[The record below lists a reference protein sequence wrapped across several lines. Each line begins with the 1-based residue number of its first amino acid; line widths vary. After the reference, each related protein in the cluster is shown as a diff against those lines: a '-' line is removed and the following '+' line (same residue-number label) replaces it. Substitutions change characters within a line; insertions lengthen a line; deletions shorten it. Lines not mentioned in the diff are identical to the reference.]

1 MQRTEHIRSDAA
13 GLDEQAPDDVLAK
26 LLDAQIEA
34 LQALKN
40 SRTAIAKAAAAM
52 AQAVRAG
59 GKLGYAAAGSSA
71 LMAMA
76 DGLELPGT
84 FGIPNDRID
93 IFMAGGRESLSDM
106 LGGSEDDQAQG
117 ARDVR
122 AAGYGRDDCLI
133 AVSAS
138 GSTGYTVA
146 AHAEAARAG
155 ARTVAIAN
163 NPGSPLLE
171 AADIAIMLA
180 TPPEIIAGSTRLGA
194 ATAQKAALNMMST
207 LMAVELG
214 HVHDGHMV
222 NLRADNEK
230 LRGRAGRMV
239 SDIAGCDEMQSQR
252 LLGLT
257 DGSVKHAI
265 LLAKGASTIA
275 VADHLLEQTSG
286 NLRRAMAMVAGAPNE
301 NSSRRP
307 RAQTGRRP

>member
-1 MQRTEHIRSDAA
+1 MLGTEHINRRAA
-13 GLDEQAPDDVLAK
+13 GLDEQAPEEVLSI

-34 LQALKN
+34 LRSLES
-40 SRTAIAKAAAAM
+40 SRPEIAAAAAAM
-52 AQAVRAG
+52 VHAVRTG
-59 GKLGYAAAGSSA
+59 GKIGYAAAGSSA

-84 FGIPNDRID
+84 FGIPNDRIG
-93 IFMAGGRESLSDM
+93 IFMAGGRDSLSDM
-106 LGGSEDDQAQG
+106 LGGTEDDRAQG

-122 AAGYGRDDCLI
+122 AAGYGPDDCLI

-138 GSTGYTVA
+138 GHTGYTVA
-146 AHAEAARAG
+146 ALAEAAAAG

-163 NPGSPLLE
+163 NPDSPLLD
-171 AADIAIMLA
+171 AADIAVLLA
-180 TPPEIIAGSTRLGA
+180 TPPEIVAGSTRLGA

-207 LMAVELG
+207 LMAVQLG

-230 LRGRAGRMV
+230 LRARARRMV
-239 SDIAGCDEMQSQR
+239 SDIAGCDEMQSQK

-275 VADHLLEQTSG
+275 IADRLLEEASG
-286 NLRRAMAMVAGAPNE
+286 NLRQALAMAAATTNE
-301 NSSRRP
+301 NS
-307 RAQTGRRP
+307 

>member
-1 MQRTEHIRSDAA
+1 MLGTEHINRRAA
-13 GLDEQAPDDVLAK
+13 GLDEQAPEEVLSI

-34 LQALKN
+34 LRSLES
-40 SRTAIAKAAAAM
+40 SRPEIAAAAAAM
-52 AQAVRAG
+52 AQTVRTG
-59 GKLGYAAAGSSA
+59 GKIGYAAAGSSA

-84 FGIPNDRID
+84 FGIPNDRIG
-93 IFMAGGRESLSDM
+93 IFMAGGRKSLSDM
-106 LGGSEDDQAQG
+106 LGGTEDDRAQG

-122 AAGYGRDDCLI
+122 AAGYGPDDCLI

-138 GSTGYTVA
+138 GHTGYTVA
-146 AHAEAARAG
+146 ALAEAAA
-155 ARTVAIAN
+155 ADTRTVAIAN
-163 NPGSPLLE
+163 NPDSPLLE
-171 AADIAIMLA
+171 AADIGILLA
-180 TPPEIIAGSTRLGA
+180 TPPEIVAGSTRLGA

-207 LMAVELG
+207 LMAVQLG

-230 LRGRAGRMV
+230 LRARACRMV

-275 VADHLLEQTSG
+275 TADRLLEQASG
-286 NLRRAMAMVAGAPNE
+286 NLRRALTMAAATTNE
-301 NSSRRP
+301 NS
-307 RAQTGRRP
+307 